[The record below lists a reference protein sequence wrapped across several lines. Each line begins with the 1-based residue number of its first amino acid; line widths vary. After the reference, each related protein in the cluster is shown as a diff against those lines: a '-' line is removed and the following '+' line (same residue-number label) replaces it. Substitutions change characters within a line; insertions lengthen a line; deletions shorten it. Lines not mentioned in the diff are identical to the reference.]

1 MADELQPN
9 YDPTSYAFQEG
20 ALGQVPNFIRL
31 FNFRIYGVSGVPSA
45 SLGANG
51 DYAVRQD
58 GAAGANTTIY
68 HKEAG
73 AWVGL
78 TA

>member
-1 MADELQPN
+1 MT
-9 YDPTSYAFQEG
+9 DPTSFSYQEG
-20 ALGQVPNFIRL
+20 MGQVPNFIRL
-31 FNFRIYGVSGVPSA
+31 FNFRIYGVDGVPSA

-51 DYAVRQD
+51 DFALRST